1 MYITGKAAEYISDLL
16 DKVVAGQVVTL
27 EDLLKRLHSAYQE
40 INPVVKAQREMDA
53 IMDKSYKKL
62 LDFAEAFRPVAFKT
76 QFSDQDL
83 IKRINEKC
91 SQNLINLMV
100 ALNQTPGTIP
110 TTWEA
115 YLSKCLELDTQLRDE
130 KNTTTKATTSTLAN
144 TVGSAPQKLSDEQIE
159 WVKKHHCLHCG
170 EKFEKGHK
178 CKNPKYS
185 GHFEN
190 FQRHLP
196 KKDTVI
202 RAVETGTVNAAKTT
216 KEQDE
221 FNKFY
226 ESWKQKQAQGQ
237 AGVAAIGEED
247 IQTSAS
253 HQFFL
258 NGL

>member
-1 MYITGKAAEYISDLL
+1 
-16 DKVVAGQVVTL
+16 
-27 EDLLKRLHSAYQE
+27 
-40 INPVVKAQREMDA
+40 
-53 IMDKSYKKL
+53 
-62 LDFAEAFRPVAFKT
+62 
-76 QFSDQDL
+76 
-83 IKRINEKC
+83 
-91 SQNLINLMV
+91 MV

-115 YLSKCLELDTQLRDE
+115 YLSKCLELDAQLQDK
-130 KNTTTKATTSTLAN
+130 KNTTTKATTSTSAN
-144 TVGSAPQKLSDEQIE
+144 TVSSAPQKLSDEQIE
-159 WVKKHHCLHCG
+159 WVKKHHCLCCG

-185 GHFEN
+185 RRFEN
-190 FQRHLP
+190 FQKHLP
-196 KKDTVI
+196 KKDAAI
-202 RAVETGTVNAAKTT
+202 CAVDTAKTT

-258 NGL
+258 NSL